1 MVEKDRNHTMGA
13 NRVEIKLISPEI
25 PRASC
30 SDFFMAIRLGT
41 SSPKIRVK

>member
-1 MVEKDRNHTMGA
+1 MVEAERNHTRGA
-13 NRVEIKLISPEI
+13 NREEIMESSPES

-30 SDFFMAIRLGT
+30 SDFFMAIRFGT